1 MNIKDITII
10 ILLYNT
16 PEKALK
22 EFANYKKFKIAIL
35 DQSNDLQTKRKLKKL
50 LPNIVYYKVT
60 NQNDGFA
67 KGINFLVKKV
77 KTKFFLCTQPDV
89 KISVKSIY
97 KLKKVF
103 FKKKD
108 AIISIPNLRSTKSFK
123 HEFKEV
129 KDFIGAIFLSE
140 KKKFDKIKM
149 FDPNFFFYWE
159 DVDLSKRI
167 SLSKQKIY
175 LNTKIFA
182 KHNNGKSTF
191 LNMKSLYIRTSNF
204 KFGEYLFQYKNTQLR
219 LIKVIREP
227 IVNFLLLIFYILVL
241 NKKKALIKFFTL
253 SGIFNFFK
261 FILIKKLK

>member
-22 EFANYKKFKIAIL
+22 EFTNYKKFKIAIL

-50 LPNIVYYKVT
+50 LPNIIYYKVT

-108 AIISIPNLRSTKSFK
+108 AIISIPNLKSTKSFK

-140 KKKFDKIKM
+140 KKKI
-149 FDPNFFFYWE
+149 
-159 DVDLSKRI
+159 
-167 SLSKQKIY
+167 
-175 LNTKIFA
+175 
-182 KHNNGKSTF
+182 
-191 LNMKSLYIRTSNF
+191 
-204 KFGEYLFQYKNTQLR
+204 
-219 LIKVIREP
+219 
-227 IVNFLLLIFYILVL
+227 
-241 NKKKALIKFFTL
+241 
-253 SGIFNFFK
+253 
-261 FILIKKLK
+261 